1 MKTIL
6 NHAIALYDDGGA
18 DDMWGYLNRLIM
30 SGVIDE
36 GTAEQ
41 IAYMAEQE
49 A

>member
-1 MKTIL
+1 MHAIL
-6 NHAIALYDDGGA
+6 NHAIALFDDGGTDA
-18 DDMWGYLNRLIM
+18 MWTYLNRLIM
-30 SGVIDE
+30 TGVIEE

>member
-1 MKTIL
+1 MKSIL
-6 NHAIALYDDGGA
+6 IHAVALFDDGGA
-18 DDMWGYLNRLIM
+18 DAMWLYLNRLITA
-30 SGVIDE
+30 GVIEE

>member
-1 MKTIL
+1 MDFIL
-6 NHAIALYDDGGA
+6 NHAVALYDDGGA
-18 DDMWGYLNRLIM
+18 DAVWAYLNRLIIT
-30 SGVIDE
+30 GVIEE